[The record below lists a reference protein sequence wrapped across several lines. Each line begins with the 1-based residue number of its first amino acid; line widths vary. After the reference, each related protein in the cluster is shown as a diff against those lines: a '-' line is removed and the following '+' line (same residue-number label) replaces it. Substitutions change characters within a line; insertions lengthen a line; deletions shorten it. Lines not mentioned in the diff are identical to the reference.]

1 MKKRNVLF
9 LGAALA
15 VVAGGLTSCG
25 SNDKT
30 IRIAASELPHA
41 KILNESIKPILE
53 EKGWKL
59 EVSVLDWTVQNS
71 SVASGDYD
79 ANYFQ
84 HEPYLESYNSS
95 VSEDEQLALACKV
108 HFEKLCLYSSDT
120 TKKTV
125 TDGSKIEIVNDVT
138 NIERALLLL
147 QNQGLLTI
155 KESCYSEV
163 EGVKTF
169 NNFDTTKP
177 NDYVT
182 WSQSYSNCSL
192 YCLAESQLTN
202 SLADYNFG
210 VIPGNTALTGLGSNY
225 AERIVFGETVDEATL
240 TLRANG
246 VAVKK
251 SNINSEKT
259 KALVEAFAES
269 SVNNYISS
277 TFGESVVYH
286 YINLIK

>member
-15 VVAGGLTSCG
+15 LVGGSLTSCN

-30 IRIAASELPHA
+30 IRVAASELPHA

-95 VSEDEQLALACKV
+95 VSEDNQLALACKV

-125 TDGSKIEIVNDVT
+125 ENGAKIEIVNDVT

-147 QNQGLLTI
+147 QNQGILTI
-155 KESCYSEV
+155 NESCYTTVNNE
-163 EGVKTF
+163 KTF
-169 NNFDTTKP
+169 SNFDTTKP
-177 NDYVT
+177 NDCIT
-182 WSQSYSNCSL
+182 WADAYSNCSL
-192 YCLAESQLTN
+192 TCLAESQLTN
-202 SLADYNFG
+202 ALADYNFG
-210 VIPGNTALTGLGSNY
+210 VIPGNTALTGLGENY
-225 AERIVFGETVDEATL
+225 ADRIVFGETVDDATL

-246 VAVKK
+246 IAVKK
-251 SNINSEKT
+251 SNIDSDKT
-259 KALVEAFAES
+259 KALVEAFKEES
-269 SVNNYISS
+269 VKNYISS

-286 YINLIK
+286 YIDLIK

>member
-155 KESCYSEV
+155 KDSCYSEV

-169 NNFDTTKP
+169 KNFDTTKP

>member
-1 MKKRNVLF
+1 MKKRNILLAGALF
-9 LGAALA
+9 ASTL
-15 VVAGGLTSCG
+15 GGLTSCN

-95 VSEDEQLALACKV
+95 VSEDNQLALACKV
-108 HFEKLCLYSSDT
+108 HFEKLCLYTSDT

-125 TDGSKIEIVNDVT
+125 SNGDTIEIVNDVT

-147 QNQGLLTI
+147 QNKGLLTI
-155 KESCYSEV
+155 NESCYTTVDGEKSF
-163 EGVKTF
+163 TT
-169 NNFDTTKP
+169 FDTTKP
-177 NDYVT
+177 NDCIT
-182 WSQSYSNCSL
+182 WTSSYSDCKL
-192 YCLAESQLTN
+192 TCLAESQLTN
-202 SLADYNFG
+202 ALADYNFG
-210 VIPGNTALTGLGSNY
+210 VIPGNTALTGLGENY
-225 AERIVFGETVDEATL
+225 AERICFGENVDEATL

-251 SNINSEKT
+251 SNLNSEKT
-259 KALVEAFAES
+259 KALVEAFATD
-269 SVNNYISS
+269 SVKNYVSS

>member
-1 MKKRNVLF
+1 MKKRNILLV
-9 LGAALA
+9 GALMASTL
-15 VVAGGLTSCG
+15 GGLTSCN

-95 VSEDEQLALACKV
+95 VSEDNQLALACKV
-108 HFEKLCLYSSDT
+108 HFEKLCLYTSDT

-125 TDGSKIEIVNDVT
+125 SNGDTIEIVNDVT

-147 QNQGLLTI
+147 QNKGLLTI
-155 KESCYSEV
+155 NESCYTTV
-163 EGVKTF
+163 DGVKTF
-169 NNFDTTKP
+169 TTFDTTKP
-177 NDYVT
+177 NDCIT
-182 WSQSYSNCSL
+182 WASSYSNCKL
-192 YCLAESQLTN
+192 TCLAESQLTN
-202 SLADYNFG
+202 ALADYNFG
-210 VIPGNTALTGLGSNY
+210 VIPGNTALTGLGENY
-225 AERIVFGETVDEATL
+225 AERICFGETVDEATL

-251 SNINSEKT
+251 SNLNSEKT
-259 KALVEAFAES
+259 KALVEAFATD
-269 SVNNYISS
+269 SVKNYVSS